1 MWAPLRFGDG
11 RGSGSAGMAVGQREA
26 ARADLAARAGGV
38 TPAAGELVRR
48 ISVLGAT
55 GSIGQSTLDLIAHH
69 PGVFEVEALTAN
81 ADAAGLAA
89 LAIRHKARMAVVA
102 DPQAYAA
109 LAAALSGTG
118 IIAGAGQQ
126 ALEAAASRPA
136 DCVVAAIVGAA
147 GLVPTLAAV
156 RQGRRVALA
165 NKECLV
171 TAGHLFMR
179 EVAAAGAE
187 LLPVDSE
194 HSAAFQAIGSSEAE
208 AIERI
213 TLTASGG
220 PFRDWDM
227 ARLSAATPEQALR
240 HPNWSMGAKITID
253 SATLMNKGLELIE
266 AFHLFPV
273 AADRLDC
280 VVHPQSIVHC
290 LVAYRDGSV
299 LAQMSSP
306 DMRTPIALA
315 LSWPQR
321 IDAPTRRLDLAVLGQ
336 LTFEPPDTARF
347 PALAVAR
354 EALEAGG
361 AAPAVLNAA
370 NEVAV
375 MAFLE
380 KRIGFLDIAATVADS
395 LEAADSQGLLGECAS
410 LAGVLA
416 IDTEARRLAGSLLKR
431 R

>member
-1 MWAPLRFGDG
+1 MVVRERDAVRRRPF
-11 RGSGSAGMAVGQREA
+11 SAVER
-26 ARADLAARAGGV
+26 V
-38 TPAAGELVRR
+38 AGEPVRR
-48 ISVLGAT
+48 VSVLGAT
-55 GSIGQSTLDLIAHH
+55 GSIGQSTLDLIARH
-69 PGVFEVEALTAN
+69 PDAFEVEALTAN

-102 DPQAYAA
+102 EPTAYSA
-109 LAAALSGTG
+109 LASALSGTG
-118 IIAGAGQQ
+118 IVAAAGPQ
-126 ALEAAASRPA
+126 ALVEAASRPA

-147 GLVPTLAAV
+147 GLIPTLAAV

-171 TAGHLFMR
+171 TAGDLFMR
-179 EVAAAGAE
+179 EVMTAGAE

-194 HSAAFQAIGSSEAE
+194 HSAAFQAIGTSEPDS
-208 AIERI
+208 IEQI

-220 PFRDWDM
+220 PFRDWDL
-227 ARLSAATPEQALR
+227 ARLAAATPEQALR

-273 AADRLDC
+273 KAERLDC

-315 LSWPQR
+315 LSWPRR
-321 IDAPTRRLDLAVLGQ
+321 IDAPTKRLDLAAIGQ
-336 LTFEPPDTARF
+336 LTFEPPDTVRF
-347 PALAVAR
+347 PALAVAK
-354 EALEAGG
+354 EALAAGG

-375 MAFLE
+375 LAFLE
-380 KRIGFLDIAATVADS
+380 RRIGFLDIAAVVADTIA
-395 LEAADSQGLLGECAS
+395 LANGRGLLGACES
-410 LAGVLA
+410 LDDLLA
-416 IDTEARRLAGSLLKR
+416 IDAEARELAGSLLGR
-431 R
+431 TCS